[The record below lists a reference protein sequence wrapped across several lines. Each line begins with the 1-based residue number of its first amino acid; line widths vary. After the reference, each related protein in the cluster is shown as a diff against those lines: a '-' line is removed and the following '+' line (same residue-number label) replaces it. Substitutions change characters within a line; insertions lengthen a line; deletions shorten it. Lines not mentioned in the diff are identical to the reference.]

1 MGPQWLC
8 TVGDIHSLACNM
20 RFITLSPPYTL
31 GRTEFALEE
40 HLQYLTPTGA
50 LERSLL
56 QSMYTIFC
64 SISVDRRI

>member
-31 GRTEFALEE
+31 GRTEFAQEK
-40 HLQYLTPTGA
+40 HLQYLTLTGA
-50 LERSLL
+50 LRTEFLTIHVYNFLL
-56 QSMYTIFC
+56 HIY
-64 SISVDRRI
+64 